1 VASRQVQTGR
11 LAPASIIIAA
21 VLFVLT
27 ALAALATGAWNTRA
41 DGWTEHSLVV
51 RREANQLLSAVADS
65 ETGQRGYLLTGDGA
79 YLAPYL
85 IAKARLPRLEAT
97 LRSQTVDD
105 PAQQA
110 RLTSLHPLIAQKMAE
125 LDRTIALAQHGRQAD
140 AVAFVKT
147 NAGRDLMDRIRS
159 GFAAFDAAEGRLQ
172 ADRRIKADRARRFLI
187 GVLLL
192 SLVAAVAIG
201 VLIVRAGRRHAA
213 ELASRN
219 QALQA
224 EMQRREEAEARL
236 RQAERM
242 QALGQL
248 TGGVAHDFNNLLAVI
263 VGNLELLQRRIADQ
277 DERTRRMAQSA
288 FEGASRATE
297 LTRRLL
303 AYSRR
308 QPLEPSAVD
317 VNTAVGSMSELL
329 RRTLG
334 ETIAIETV
342 LAGGAW
348 SAFVDLPQLESMIL
362 NLATNARDAMP
373 SGGRLTI
380 ETSNTWLDDAYAAA
394 HEEVTAG
401 QYVLIAITDTGV
413 GMPAGVMA
421 RAFDPF
427 FTTKPTGSGTGL
439 GLSQVHGF
447 VKQSRGHI
455 KLYSEPGVGTT
466 VKIYLPR
473 DDRKAAGQANAAAPA
488 APAPLVGEARPLKV
502 LVVED
507 DAAVRTMA
515 ISAVR
520 DLGHAVVEAD
530 CAAIALERLGEHQ
543 DISVM
548 LTDVIMPG
556 MNGKQLADAASTT
569 RPDVKVLFMTGYT
582 QNAIVHNGMLDPG
595 TRLLSKPFTLEQLD
609 RALRQIAA

>member
-1 VASRQVQTGR
+1 
-11 LAPASIIIAA
+11 
-21 VLFVLT
+21 
-27 ALAALATGAWNTRA
+27 
-41 DGWTEHSLVV
+41 
-51 RREANQLLSAVADS
+51 
-65 ETGQRGYLLTGDGA
+65 
-79 YLAPYL
+79 
-85 IAKARLPRLEAT
+85 
-97 LRSQTVDD
+97 
-105 PAQQA
+105 
-110 RLTSLHPLIAQKMAE
+110 
-125 LDRTIALAQHGRQAD
+125 
-140 AVAFVKT
+140 
-147 NAGRDLMDRIRS
+147 
-159 GFAAFDAAEGRLQ
+159 
-172 ADRRIKADRARRFLI
+172 
-187 GVLLL
+187 
-192 SLVAAVAIG
+192 
-201 VLIVRAGRRHAA
+201 
-213 ELASRN
+213 
-219 QALQA
+219 
-224 EMQRREEAEARL
+224 
-236 RQAERM
+236 
-242 QALGQL
+242 
-248 TGGVAHDFNNLLAVI
+248 
-263 VGNLELLQRRIADQ
+263 
-277 DERTRRMAQSA
+277 
-288 FEGASRATE
+288 
-297 LTRRLL
+297 
-303 AYSRR
+303 
-308 QPLEPSAVD
+308 
-317 VNTAVGSMSELL
+317 
-329 RRTLG
+329 
-334 ETIAIETV
+334 
-342 LAGGAW
+342 
-348 SAFVDLPQLESMIL
+348 
-362 NLATNARDAMP
+362 MP